1 MGMLQLAPNSSSL
14 FFPLREQLKIFN
26 HRMIEA
32 DHSKKFLLSGIKQ
45 VAIFSSTG
53 CNIQSDPI
61 VNWFDKD
68 KVSQGD
74 SVENFDNSFHSER
87 HPPCFLV

>member
-14 FFPLREQLKIFN
+14 LFPLREQVKLFN

-68 KVSQGD
+68 KVSKVIMLKFFSTLYTLTD
-74 SVENFDNSFHSER
+74 INHVF
-87 HPPCFLV
+87 